1 MLSGNRDGKKRRS
14 YRPAVEALEALR
26 LLSSAAQTLPELAVE
41 RDVIYA
47 PLPVEAPTPGFSEA
61 DAAWDEALG
70 QTHLA
75 DILGSTVGEEERDPE
90 AVESGLL
97 QLNRYL
103 SRAWYRAGVAV
114 QMHDDCS
121 QAVYVTLLQNLG
133 RNRFDSLLSEIGQ
146 TGIRDVLS
154 RETAD
159 GPDFFRAVDTVKKR
173 AQRERTY
180 QPLDTAVAA
189 GTATEVDSIAGWR
202 NALQEAIDQ
211 SLNPREAALIYA
223 TLKGETPAEIA
234 SQWGVAPKTVS
245 NEKTRVIQKLRDT
258 LTADLLD

>member
-1 MLSGNRDGKKRRS
+1 MPSGNRDGKKRRS
-14 YRPAVEALEALR
+14 YQPAVEALEALR
-26 LLSSAAQTLPELAVE
+26 LLSGAAQALPDLAVE
-41 RDVIYA
+41 RDVLFTPA
-47 PLPVEAPTPGFSEA
+47 PLEPAPSHLF

-75 DILGSTVGEEERDPE
+75 DILGSSTPEVDSE
-90 AVESGLL
+90 AVSSGLT

-121 QAVYVTLLQNLG
+121 QAVFVTLLQNLG
-133 RNRFDSLLSEIGQ
+133 RSRFDSLLSEIGQ
-146 TGIRDVLS
+146 VGIRDVLS

-159 GPDFFRAVDTVKKR
+159 GPDFFRAIDTVKKR
-173 AQRERTY
+173 AQRERSF
-180 QPLDTAVAA
+180 QPLDSIVAA
-189 GTATEVDSIAGWR
+189 GSVTAEDAKADWR
-202 NALQEAIDQ
+202 SALQEAIDQ

-258 LTADLLD
+258 LTADVYD

>member
-1 MLSGNRDGKKRRS
+1 VPSGNRDGKTRRS

-26 LLSSAAQTLPELAVE
+26 MLSGAAQALPDLAAAH
-41 RDVIYA
+41 DVFLSPPPIESSSSS
-47 PLPVEAPTPGFSEA
+47 VS

-70 QTHLA
+70 QTRLA
-75 DILGSTVGEEERDPE
+75 DILGPSAPE
-90 AVESGLL
+90 ADSGAISSGLV

-133 RNRFDSLLSEIGQ
+133 RSRFDSLLGEIGQ
-146 TGIRDVLS
+146 VGIRDVLS

-159 GPDFFRAVDTVKKR
+159 GPDFFRAIDTVKKR
-173 AQRERTY
+173 AQRERSF
-180 QPLDTAVAA
+180 QPLDSVVAA
-189 GTATEVDSIAGWR
+189 GSATEEDSKAGWR
-202 NALQEAIDQ
+202 SALQEAIDQ

-245 NEKTRVIQKLRDT
+245 NEKTRVIQKLRDA
-258 LTADLLD
+258 LTADVYD

>member
-26 LLSSAAQTLPELAVE
+26 LLSSASQTLPDIAVE
-41 RDVIYA
+41 RDVVFSPPA
-47 PLPVEAPTPGFSEA
+47 FEAPQTTDLS

-75 DILGSTVGEEERDPE
+75 DILGSSTHDVDPE
-90 AVESGLL
+90 AVSSGLL

-133 RNRFDSLLSEIGQ
+133 RSRFDSLLSEIGQ
-146 TGIRDVLS
+146 VGIRDVLS

-159 GPDFFRAVDTVKKR
+159 GPDFFRAIDTVKKR

-180 QPLDTAVAA
+180 QPLDSAVAA
-189 GTATEVDSIAGWR
+189 GSATEVDAKAGWR